1 MNIELVSKLAEKL
14 ENQLPHTVSS
24 IDDTIFIF
32 DKENRKAKITI
43 SSIDENWI
51 TFQLQVGYI
60 IDTLQVLDN
69 TAVSMHEFLAFVP
82 NIFLAY
88 KKVFDTVFRMQS
100 AFAVFNC

>member
-51 TFQLQVGYI
+51 TFQ
-60 IDTLQVLDN
+60 VLDN